1 MIIILPRT
9 SQLLG
14 ITLAVLLATS
24 AQASLVQNGSF
35 EDVQINAQFST
46 NPADIPGW
54 THAGS
59 AGDLLIARSGPQCC
73 GGTNTALAGDGNQ
86 FVTLGGGFGPT
97 GTAAW
102 SQTIAGLTIG
112 QTYTV
117 SFLLAAEGETATQ
130 DITVGFA
137 DGSDSAP
144 QTFTSLPTNTLFWQN
159 WGVNQYHF
167 VPTATSA
174 TLQFSVVNQ
183 AFDVG
188 LDGVSITA
196 VPVPAAIWLLG
207 TALGGLGFA
216 RRRAA

>member
-9 SQLLG
+9 WQLPG

-159 WGVNQYHF
+159 WGVNQYNF

>member
-159 WGVNQYHF
+159 WGVNQYNF

>member
-54 THAGS
+54 THTGS
-59 AGDLLIARSGPQCC
+59 AGDDLIARSGPQCC
-73 GGTNTALAGDGNQ
+73 GGTNMALAGDGNQ
-86 FVTLGGGFGPT
+86 FVTLGGGFFLT

-159 WGVNQYHF
+159 WGVNQYNF

>member
-159 WGVNQYHF
+159 WGVNQYNF

-174 TLQFSVVNQ
+174 TLQFSVVN
-183 AFDVG
+183 
-188 LDGVSITA
+188 
-196 VPVPAAIWLLG
+196 
-207 TALGGLGFA
+207 
-216 RRRAA
+216 